1 MTLRIYNSLSR
12 KKEDFIPL
20 QPNRVGMYVCGVT
33 VYDYCHVG
41 HARAGVVFDTIYRY
55 LKYSGYDVNYV
66 RNFTDIDDKIIK
78 RSQEENIPWEEV
90 TQKYIAA
97 FYEDMGQLNIA
108 APEVEPKATDHIEE
122 MISMISSLIAQ
133 DKAYESAGDV
143 FYSVKSF
150 ADYGQLSGK
159 NIADLQSGAR
169 VEVNESKRD
178 PLDFALWK
186 SAKPGEPAWDSPW
199 GAGRPGWHIECSA
212 MGQKYLG
219 ETFDIHG
226 GGKDLIFPHHENEI
240 AQSCG
245 ASGKPPVR
253 TWIHNGF
260 VNIDKEKMSKSLG
273 NFFTLR
279 DIYKR
284 HHPEVLRLFLIS
296 SHYRSPIDFSEKNLE
311 DAEKVLTRLYES
323 IASAEEALE
332 KACSNNIA
340 NLEDKIRAHELTQK
354 FKEAMDDDFNTAVAV
369 ALFNESLRNLNRFVT
384 ESSSNVDKLESI
396 AVELGALKSAGKV
409 LGLFSRTPDQFE
421 KEIFAL
427 KNEQKGL
434 DTEKIESLIADR
446 THARTTKDWA
456 KADQCRDELTQM
468 GVVLE
473 DTADG
478 TLWKIK

>member
-1 MTLRIYNSLSR
+1 MGLRIFNSLTR
-12 KKEDFIPL
+12 QKEDFVPL

-90 TQKYIAA
+90 TKKYIEA
-97 FYEDMGQLNIA
+97 FYEDMGLLNIA
-108 APEVEPKATDHIEE
+108 DPEVEPKATDHIEE
-122 MISMISSLIAQ
+122 MITMITSLIAQ
-133 DKAYESAGDV
+133 NKAYESSGDV

-159 NIADLQSGAR
+159 NIEDLQSGAR
-169 VEVNESKRD
+169 VDVNESKRD

-186 SAKPGEPAWDSPW
+186 SAKPGEPAWQSPW

-245 ASGKPPVR
+245 ASGKQPVR

-273 NFFTLR
+273 NFFTIR
-279 DIYKR
+279 DIVKR

-311 DAEKVLTRLYES
+311 DAEKVLIRLYES
-323 IASAEEALE
+323 IASAEEILQQ
-332 KACSNNIA
+332 A
-340 NLEDKIRAHELTQK
+340 NSDNLAKPDDKICAHELTIK

-369 ALFNESLRNLNRFVT
+369 ALFNESLRNLNRLVT
-384 ESSSNVDKLESI
+384 ESSGNTDHLESI

-409 LGLFSRTPDQFE
+409 IGLFSRTPEQFQ

-427 KNEQKGL
+427 KNEEKGL
-434 DTEKIESLIADR
+434 DTAKIESLIADR

-478 TLWKIK
+478 TLWKLK